1 MRSSSKADEVKRNAS
16 NVSASP
22 SIERAATA
30 ELHSD
35 ATDAEV
41 PLGSTADGPRADEEA
56 AAAAEPE
63 VAAEDSVQSPHDS
76 DRELARSLLFA
87 AFKVGWVYCVSTAHC
102 CRLDRPCGAQTHCY
116 RRVCAPLACKLYGV
130 GRTV

>member
-1 MRSSSKADEVKRNAS
+1 MRSSSKDDEVKRNSS

-35 ATDAEV
+35 ATDAEA
-41 PLGSTADGPRADEEA
+41 PLGSTADGPRADEEVA
-56 AAAAEPE
+56 ATAAAETE

-87 AFKVGWVYCVSTAHC
+87 AFKVGLLSMDCALFAASDRCAREQI
-102 CRLDRPCGAQTHCY
+102 CRR
-116 RRVCAPLACKLYGV
+116 
-130 GRTV
+130 